1 MRFIIF
7 SLARCGS
14 TTLMHALNCYQG
26 VRCVL
31 EPFTPA
37 NLSTEYG
44 NIKNARD
51 LDSALGEIWKEYN
64 GIKHVWHPSG
74 WPFGDAPDLNFRLLR
89 TSGAKIIF
97 LRRRNDL
104 RRVVSSEISWQTG
117 VWGTF
122 TKNDRELVGRFDY
135 QPLSMARI
143 EHQLKSV
150 AAGTSEML
158 SMLCNAG
165 TEFSELF
172 YEDLFDDDI
181 RLVDKLLLMDR
192 LRSFIDAGEGPD
204 RQVDFTIADLLNPV
218 KTKLNAADLYRRI
231 PNIEEIERRFGSD
244 ETGWLLRN
252 TPRAADRDKLP
263 AAGYQARHQHI
274 LDYGMYELPG
284 VAPYEG
290 GGRFRG
296 PRVRSGDYIAC
307 VGAAQTFGCFCR
319 LPYPVLLTRDLGV
332 ETLNLG
338 YGGAGP
344 TFHNSNAK
352 LLEYINRS
360 RLVII
365 QVMSARS
372 QSNSLFEIRTHARSG
387 IRVSDGA
394 WMSAEAFYHELLLT
408 APELLPDLVT
418 ETRANYVRDM
428 TRLLNDI
435 RPPKILFWFSQRHP
449 EYKEEYKL
457 PLWNMLG
464 GFPQLVN
471 EEMIMQIKAA
481 ANDYVECVTS
491 RGMPQPL
498 FNRAGSPTTA
508 IRQDA
513 AGRDGV
519 RDTHNHYY
527 PSPEMQ
533 ADAAATLITPCRQL
547 LS

>member
-37 NLSTEYG
+37 NFSTDYG
-44 NIKNARD
+44 NINNAEA
-51 LDSALGEIWKEYN
+51 LDSALGEIWREYN

-74 WPFGDAPDLNFRLLR
+74 WPFGDTPDLNHRLLQ

-122 TKNDRELVGRFDY
+122 TQNDRERVGLFDY

-143 EHQLKSV
+143 QHQLKSV

-158 SMLCNAG
+158 RVLSDARMDFA
-165 TEFSELF
+165 ELF
-172 YEDLFDDDI
+172 YEDLFGDDN
-181 RLVDKLLLMDR
+181 RLADKLLLIDR
-192 LRSFIDAGEGPD
+192 LRSFIGAGEGPD
-204 RQVDFTIADLLNPV
+204 RQADFTIADLLNPV
-218 KTKLNAADLYRRI
+218 KTKLSAADLYRRI
-231 PNIEEIERRFGSD
+231 PNIEEIERRFGSS
-244 ETGWLLRN
+244 ETGWLLRD
-252 TPRAADRDKLP
+252 TPRDADREKLRE
-263 AAGYQARHQHI
+263 AGYQARHQHI

-296 PRVRSGDYIAC
+296 PRIRSRDYIAC
-307 VGAAQTFGCFCR
+307 IGGAQTFGCFCR

-344 TFHNSNAK
+344 TFHNSNAR
-352 LLEYINRS
+352 LLEYINGA
-360 RLVII
+360 RLVIV

-372 QSNSLFEIRTHARSG
+372 QSNSLFETRTHVRSG

-394 WMSAEAFYHELLLT
+394 WMSAEAFYHELTLT
-408 APELLPDLVT
+408 APELLPNIVT
-418 ETRANYVRDM
+418 ETRANYVRD
-428 TRLLNDI
+428 TIRLLNDI
-435 RPPKILFWFSQRHP
+435 RPPKILLWFSRRHP
-449 EYKEEYKL
+449 KYKEEYKL
-457 PLWNMLG
+457 PIWNVFG

-471 EEMIMQIKAA
+471 EEMIIQIKVA
-481 ANDYVECVTS
+481 ANDYVECITS
-491 RGMPQPL
+491 RGMPQSL
-498 FNRAGSPTTA
+498 FDRAGSPTTA

-519 RDTHNHYY
+519 RDTHNNYY
-527 PSPEMQ
+527 PSPEMH
-533 ADAAATLITPCRQL
+533 ADAAAALAAPCRKFL
-547 LS
+547 K